1 MAGGGMRQVGMLA
14 AAGLY
19 ALEHNIERLQEDHDN
34 AKWLADQ
41 LRLVPALNTGG
52 VSVHQETNMVFVRL
66 PGAIAKVLPDYLREQ
81 GVLILA
87 MNPLRLVLHKDVDRA
102 DLQRFVEVLTKMGS
116 VTNDSHLSPTPL

>member
-1 MAGGGMRQVGMLA
+1 
-14 AAGLY
+14 
-19 ALEHNIERLQEDHDN
+19 
-34 AKWLADQ
+34 
-41 LRLVPALNTGG
+41 
-52 VSVHQETNMVFVRL
+52 VSVYQETNMVFVCL